1 MIRRCVPADNSC
13 LFASVGYA
21 VNRDKASANELRQ
34 LVTGF
39 VMSDPENYNEIFLGK
54 TPSEYCEWIM
64 QNSSWGG
71 AIELSILAK
80 AFSLEICAVSIQN
93 LRADVFGEDLDFDNR
108 IYVIYDGIHYDV
120 LVRNTDESAAEGSDA
135 TIFPANDGVA
145 FTGALFVANKLR
157 KDR

>member
-1 MIRRCVPADNSC
+1 
-13 LFASVGYA
+13 
-21 VNRDKASANELRQ
+21 
-34 LVTGF
+34 
-39 VMSDPENYNEIFLGK
+39 MSDPENYNEIFLGR

-64 QNSSWGG
+64 QISSWGG

-93 LRADVFGEDLDFDNR
+93 LRADVFGEDLEFDNR

-135 TIFPANDGVA
+135 TIFNSNDGVA